1 MKQQRERK
9 RKRERERLP
18 TTRASLTGALPILE
32 SKVSMAAIV
41 AAAAA
46 AAAEAKKGDRKV
58 RGRGGVS
65 SWIVV
70 GGILLFSFFQIY
82 TGFFSLVSIY
92 YRIVYI
98 DPSSSSSSTST
109 STSSSSN
116 SNIISSSQKQV
127 VGVVE
132 QRSHTTTIMEKTKHN
147 HNLNDSDTT
156 ADFDLSLSHYEC
168 GKFKCFI
175 PSKSNQDIG
184 YLVNLKTNLNLKTKQ
199 TAQPMQEI
207 IGGWHLAQWIDEQFG
222 ALPNGI
228 HRHFYIDAPFIIP
241 LNETV
246 TTELCKIH
254 LTNPDIKD
262 QIETEKSKELEEIQ
276 DRKQKK
282 KYKKKKYK
290 VVSMKLENQSVVM
303 DVPVQKVKKI
313 EIDDFLFYKCKG
325 PLNENFNQK
334 KKEYINNVIKMGNGI
349 EFYKN
354 LKEGYHNLKT
364 IIKLK
369 PIISLDFH
377 ALFDTK
383 GNMYFTDLDI
393 KEFNKKQIKK
403 RTKICLKG
411 IDGLID
417 ETKKI
422 LARTQE
428 ELPYDIFDDIF

>member
-1 MKQQRERK
+1 
-9 RKRERERLP
+9 
-18 TTRASLTGALPILE
+18 
-32 SKVSMAAIV
+32 MAAIV

-65 SWIVV
+65 SWIIV

-82 TGFFSLVSIY
+82 TGFFSLASIK
-92 YRIVYI
+92 YRIDYI
-98 DPSSSSSSTST
+98 DPSSSS
-109 STSSSSN
+109 TSSSSN
-116 SNIISSSQKQV
+116 TKIISSSQKQV

-132 QRSHTTTIMEKTKHN
+132 KRSNTTIMEETKHN

-156 ADFDLSLSHYEC
+156 VVIDFDLSLSHYDC
-168 GKFKCFI
+168 GLFKCFI
-175 PSKSNQDIG
+175 PSKSNHDIG
-184 YLVNLKTNLNLKTKQ
+184 YLVNLKMKKNR
-199 TAQPMQEI
+199 QPMPAMME
-207 IGGWHLAQWIDEQFG
+207 GWHLAQWIDEQFG
-222 ALPNGI
+222 VLPNGL
-228 HRHFYIDAPFIIP
+228 HTHFYIDAPFIIQ

-254 LTNPDIKD
+254 STNPDLKD

-276 DRKQKK
+276 DRIQKK
-282 KYKKKKYK
+282 KYKKWEDK

-325 PLNENFNQK
+325 PFNENFNQK

-349 EFYKN
+349 KFYKN
-354 LKEGYHNLKT
+354 LKEGYHTLQT
-364 IIKLK
+364 IFKLK
-369 PIISLDFH
+369 PIISMDFH

-393 KEFNKKQIKK
+393 KEYNQKNNKKRI
-403 RTKICLKG
+403 KICLKG